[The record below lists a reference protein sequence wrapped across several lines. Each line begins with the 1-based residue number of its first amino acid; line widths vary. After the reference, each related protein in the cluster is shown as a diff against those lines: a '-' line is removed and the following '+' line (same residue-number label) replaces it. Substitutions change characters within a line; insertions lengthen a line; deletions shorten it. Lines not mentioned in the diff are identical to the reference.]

1 MLAQQ
6 TIGSVPRRRRWLSL
20 SVASLATLLVT
31 ADTGQLSIALPVI
44 ITEFNAD
51 LTLASWI
58 ALVYALITASLYLPC
73 GRLSDLVGIGKVFS
87 AGFLLY
93 AASALAAGWSQSAEQ
108 LILFRA
114 LQAAGSALIM
124 ANNFALVTALFR
136 PEERGRA
143 MGISGGTVSAL
154 GYTLGPV
161 LGGLLTY
168 AFGWRSNLYL
178 SAMLAFVGLGVARYL
193 LPPESFKGSSM
204 RKEPFDFP
212 GTITFAL
219 SISLLLLALATAQKG
234 SWRSSLV
241 AIEFLGGIVVL
252 VLFVWLEQR
261 ARFPLLDLTL
271 FRIPAFTLG
280 NTARWISFVTM
291 SINVLL
297 MPFFLQL
304 GMRLDPLQAGFLVVP
319 TPFAMAVLAPLTG
332 WMSERFI
339 PERLCSLGLIINAV
353 AFFFL
358 SFLSMETTPFTVI
371 LWLSVLGFGMGLFQ
385 TPNNNLLMS
394 SLPRQRLGVGSSF
407 LSIVRSLGN
416 SVGAAL
422 AATIV
427 SAQLLAA
434 TGGTSLQNLG
444 GNLGME
450 NGAPVLA
457 AFLQGFHYT
466 YLLAA
471 LLCLVGAAVSAVRV
485 SDAPSLA

>member
-1 MLAQQ
+1 MTLSQDE
-6 TIGSVPRRRRWLSL
+6 SPLPRRKRWLSL

-31 ADTGQLSIALPVI
+31 ADAGQLSIALPAI
-44 ITEFNAD
+44 LAEFNAD

-58 ALVYALITASLYLPC
+58 ALVYALITAALYLPC

-87 AGFLLY
+87 AGFALY

-124 ANNFALVTALFR
+124 ANNFALVTALFP

-178 SAMLAFVGLGVARYL
+178 SAVLASVGLGVARYL
-193 LPPESFKGSSM
+193 LPPESFKGSSV

-212 GTITFAL
+212 GAITFAF

-234 SWRSSLV
+234 TWRSPLV
-241 AIEFLGGIVVL
+241 GIEFLGGIVFL
-252 VLFVWLEQR
+252 ALFIWLEQR
-261 ARFPLLDLTL
+261 ARFPLLDLAL

-297 MPFFLQL
+297 MPFFIQL
-304 GMRLDPLQAGFLVVP
+304 GMRLDPLHAGLLVVP
-319 TPFAMAVLAPLTG
+319 TPLAMALLAPLTG
-332 WMSERFI
+332 WMSERFL
-339 PERLCSLGLIINAV
+339 PERLCSLG
-353 AFFFL
+353 
-358 SFLSMETTPFTVI
+358 
-371 LWLSVLGFGMGLFQ
+371 
-385 TPNNNLLMS
+385 
-394 SLPRQRLGVGSSF
+394 
-407 LSIVRSLGN
+407 
-416 SVGAAL
+416 
-422 AATIV
+422 
-427 SAQLLAA
+427 
-434 TGGTSLQNLG
+434 
-444 GNLGME
+444 
-450 NGAPVLA
+450 
-457 AFLQGFHYT
+457 
-466 YLLAA
+466 
-471 LLCLVGAAVSAVRV
+471 
-485 SDAPSLA
+485 

>member
-1 MLAQQ
+1 
-6 TIGSVPRRRRWLSL
+6 
-20 SVASLATLLVT
+20 
-31 ADTGQLSIALPVI
+31 
-44 ITEFNAD
+44 
-51 LTLASWI
+51 
-58 ALVYALITASLYLPC
+58 
-73 GRLSDLVGIGKVFS
+73 
-87 AGFLLY
+87 
-93 AASALAAGWSQSAEQ
+93 

-124 ANNFALVTALFR
+124 ANNFALVTALF
-136 PEERGRA
+136 PPDERGRA

-161 LGGLLTY
+161 LGGLLTH

-178 SAMLAFVGLGVARYL
+178 SAVLAFVGLGVARYL

-234 SWRSSLV
+234 SWQNSLV
-241 AIEFLGGIVVL
+241 AVEFLSGIVVL
-252 VLFVWLEQR
+252 VLFLWLEQR
-261 ARFPLLDLTL
+261 VRFPLLDLTL

-280 NTARWISFVTM
+280 NAARWISFVTM

-319 TPFAMAVLAPLTG
+319 TPLAMAVLAPLTG

-358 SFLSMETTPFTVI
+358 SFLTMETTSFTVI
-371 LWLSVLGFGMGLFQ
+371 LCLSVLGFGMGLFQ

-427 SAQLLAA
+427 SAQLVAV
-434 TGGTSLQNLG
+434 TGRSSLQNLG
-444 GNLGME
+444 GHLGTE
-450 NGAPVLA
+450 EGAPVLA

-485 SDAPSLA
+485 SER